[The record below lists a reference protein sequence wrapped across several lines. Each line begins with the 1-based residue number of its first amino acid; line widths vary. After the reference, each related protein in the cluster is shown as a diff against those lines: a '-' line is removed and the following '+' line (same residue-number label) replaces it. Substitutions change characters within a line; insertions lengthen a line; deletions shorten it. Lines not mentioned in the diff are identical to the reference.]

1 MSLSVVYILVSNQLA
16 IKTLYGY

>member
-1 MSLSVVYILVSNQLA
+1 MSLSVVYMLVSNQLA